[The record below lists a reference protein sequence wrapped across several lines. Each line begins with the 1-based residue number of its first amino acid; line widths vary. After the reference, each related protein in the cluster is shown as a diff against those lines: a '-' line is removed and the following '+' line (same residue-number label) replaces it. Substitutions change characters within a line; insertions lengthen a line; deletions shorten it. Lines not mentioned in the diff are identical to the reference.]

1 MGVDTNSWITSIIG
15 YAITGIGTLITTTW
29 LAARKLSGLETD
41 ADKKIADVKDEV
53 LRSIGETVAA
63 LRQKAVDMELWGR
76 DNFVRRQEFQT
87 AIDGFARSIESLRV
101 EINAGYQRLTDKMDR
116 IIRSDLE
123 K

>member
-1 MGVDTNSWITSIIG
+1 MGVDTNSWIAPIIG

-63 LRQKAVDMELWGR
+63 LRQKVVDMELWGR